1 VERSRITL
9 SESRKYRWVPGFAEV
24 AGCSVERSRIAQG
37 RNTGPRP
44 RSLARG
50 PHMAAEGKMAGE
62 RACDYHAGPACRCH
76 LQELGCAEVLAKWAE
91 MK

>member
-1 VERSRITL
+1 
-9 SESRKYRWVPGFAEV
+9 
-24 AGCSVERSRIAQG
+24 
-37 RNTGPRP
+37 
-44 RSLARG
+44 
-50 PHMAAEGKMAGE
+50 MAAEGKMAGE